1 MVAGKRRFGLWGKL
15 VIAILTAGTVPI
27 VIGLSVA
34 YFRGSTELQEVIGAS
49 FQALAEDSASKVDAE
64 IRRIIVADRSLAR
77 QVLSDSE
84 VAKALLGSNQGIAGG
99 RAATEISWPAAA
111 EDGETI
117 YSSWITGPAQGPL
130 AGDAQDPGGSGGGIS
145 AKAVISGLQ
154 LSGEPQR
161 YLIRIST
168 PILDA
173 DSQAL
178 LGWLHRDHIVKFL
191 FDPLIYPVRFGN
203 TGHVM
208 LIDSQGA
215 IVSCPLLVTG
225 SHIDDLQ
232 LVTRVAQQEA
242 GWITA
247 ENDGH
252 GGRKFSIIGH
262 APLPEVNEL
271 LHAGMSWHMFV
282 WQDSQEIFAP
292 ARSLLVGVA
301 LAGLMAIGLL
311 VILGYYA
318 GRRILNPIR
327 RLSQEATRIAGGDL
341 NQKLDIRT
349 GDEIEELACRFDE
362 MRIQLGQLIGT
373 LEEKVEERTRELSEA
388 QSEKDRVMQKLI
400 QTEKVSAIGT
410 MASGIGHE
418 INNPLYA
425 ILGMAEA
432 IRDEKDISLCNQYG
446 EDILKYTKHI
456 AEIVKNLSGYI
467 RPATQH
473 DLELVDV
480 NEKLTEAISM
490 AQRSLLSDRIEIK
503 KTLIPVPPISAKS
516 EEMLQVFFN
525 VIRNG
530 IQAIE
535 GTGRLDVSTGR
546 QDGKVWVRIEDTGT
560 GIPDGHMSKI
570 FDPFFTTKDP
580 DQGEGMGLYIV
591 QQIVKKYDGSI
602 HLESQQGVG
611 TICTIQFPIAEKY
624 EEENSN
630 DS

>member
-1 MVAGKRRFGLWGKL
+1 MHVVAAQKRRLGLWGKL
-15 VIAILTAGTVPI
+15 VIAILLAGSVPI

-34 YFRGSTELQEVIGAS
+34 YVRGTTELQEVIGAS
-49 FQALAEDSASKVDAE
+49 FKALAEESASKVDAE
-64 IRRIIVADRSLAR
+64 IRHVIAADRALAV
-77 QVLSDSE
+77 QAASDPQIRGHL
-84 VAKALLGSNQGIAGG
+84 AKFERGPE
-99 RAATEISWPAAA
+99 ATDINWPEIS
-111 EDGETI
+111 DNNGTI
-117 YSSWITGPAQGPL
+117 HASWVSGPARGPIGSDQKNP
-130 AGDAQDPGGSGGGIS
+130 AGTSEAAPPMP
-145 AKAVISGLQ
+145 AISGLQ

-161 YLIRIST
+161 YLIRVAT
-168 PILDA
+168 PILEA
-173 DSQAL
+173 DTQTM
-178 LGWLHRDHIVKFL
+178 LGWLHRDHIVKSV
-191 FDPLIYPVRFGN
+191 FDPLIYPARFGN

-208 LIDSQGA
+208 IIDNQGA
-215 IVSCPLLVTG
+215 IVSCPLLITG
-225 SHIDDLQ
+225 SRIEDLQ
-232 LVTRVAQQEA
+232 LVKRVAQKEA

-252 GGRKFSIIGH
+252 GSRKFSIIGH

-271 LHAGMSWHMFV
+271 LHAGVSWHMFV
-282 WQDSQEIFAP
+282 WQDTQEIFAP

-301 LAGLMAIGLL
+301 LAGLLAIGVLG
-311 VILGYYA
+311 ILGYYS

-327 RLSQEATRIAGGDL
+327 RLSQEATRIASGDL

-349 GDEIEELACRFDE
+349 GDEIEDLANRFDD
-362 MRIQLGQLIGT
+362 MRVQLGQLIGK
-373 LEEKVEERTRELSEA
+373 LEEKVEERTRELQEA
-388 QSEKDRVMQKLI
+388 QDEKDRVMQKLI
-400 QTEKVSAIGT
+400 QAEKVSAIGT

-425 ILGMAEA
+425 IHGMAEA
-432 IRDEKDISLCNQYG
+432 IRDEKDISLCNEYG

-473 DLELVDV
+473 DMESVDV
-480 NEKLTEAISM
+480 NGKLTEAITM

-503 KTLIPVPPISAKS
+503 KDFSSVPPISAKS
-516 EEMLQVFFN
+516 EEIMQVFFN

-530 IQAIE
+530 IQAID
-535 GTGRLDVSTGR
+535 GVGRLEVSSR
-546 QDGKVWVRIEDTGT
+546 VDDGKVWIRIKDSGA
-560 GIPDGHMSKI
+560 GIPAEHLGKI

-602 HLESQQGVG
+602 HLDSQQGVG
-611 TICTIQFPIAEKY
+611 TVCTIQFPIAEKSQ
-624 EEENSN
+624 EKHN